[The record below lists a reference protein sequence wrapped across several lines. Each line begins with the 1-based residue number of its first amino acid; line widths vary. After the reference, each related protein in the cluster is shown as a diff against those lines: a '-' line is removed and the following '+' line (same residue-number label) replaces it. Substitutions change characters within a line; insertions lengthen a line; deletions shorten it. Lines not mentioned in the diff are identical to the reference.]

1 MQIGIIGAGKIGS
14 TLARLFTDAGHDVA
28 IANSRGPDSLRDLE
42 KELGEHGHA
51 VTTSDAARHG
61 DVVVATIPLGHYRD
75 LPADE
80 LAGKIVIDTCNYYP
94 DRDGHIAALD
104 DDTITSSE
112 LIQQHLS
119 RAHVVKA
126 FNAMRF
132 DHLRE
137 YGREGGAGRRYGI
150 PVAGDDPVAKKQ
162 VFDLIEQ
169 IGFEPV
175 DAGRLADSRKF
186 QPGADVYTADLPAED
201 LRNRIGH
208 EGTTGVAADA
218 GENDSHQGT
227 RHQAPKTS

>member
-1 MQIGIIGAGKIGS
+1 MRIGIIGAGKIGS
-14 TLARLFTDAGHDVA
+14 TLAHLFTDVGHDVA
-28 IANSRGPDSLRDLE
+28 IANSRGPDTLRDLE
-42 KELGEHGHA
+42 KELGEQGHA
-51 VTTSDAARHG
+51 VTIEQAAQYG
-61 DVVVATIPLGHYRD
+61 DVAVVTIPLGHYRD
-75 LPADE
+75 LPADD
-80 LAGKIVIDTCNYYP
+80 LAGKTVIDTCNYYP

-104 DDTITSSE
+104 DDSTTSSE

-119 RAHVVKA
+119 GAHVIKA

-150 PVAGDDPVAKKQ
+150 PVAGDDPAAKKQ

-186 QPGADVYTADLPAED
+186 QPGTDVYTADLPAED
-201 LRNRIGH
+201 LRARIG
-208 EGTTGVAADA
+208 VQPA
-218 GENDSHQGT
+218 
-227 RHQAPKTS
+227 